1 MSDSPDA
8 ILFMLTELRSQVS
21 GVEDRLSEQMEA
33 LTNRVT
39 TEIVDLRVD
48 VTARIGRLED
58 ALTEQRQSAV
68 G

>member
-1 MSDSPDA
+1 MSDSPDSV
-8 ILFMLTELRSQVS
+8 LFMLTEFRCQVS
-21 GVEDRLSEQMEA
+21 SLEHRLSEQMEA

-48 VTARIGRLED
+48 VTARIGRLQD